1 MTDKECG
8 FMHTVGDSKFRAMA
22 DELAQVLVRSNLLS
36 RPVLLDNL
44 TRRSRDA
51 GN

>member
-1 MTDKECG
+1 VTDKECG

-36 RPVLLDNL
+36 RLVLLDDL
-44 TRRSRDA
+44 TRRSRVA
-51 GN
+51 GD

>member
-1 MTDKECG
+1 VTDKECG

-36 RPVLLDNL
+36 GSVLLDDL

-51 GN
+51 KD